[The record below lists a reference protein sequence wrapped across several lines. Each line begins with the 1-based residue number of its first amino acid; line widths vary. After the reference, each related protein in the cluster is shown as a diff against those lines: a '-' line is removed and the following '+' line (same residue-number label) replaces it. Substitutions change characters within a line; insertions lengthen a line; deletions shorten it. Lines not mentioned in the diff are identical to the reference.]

1 VHGHDAV
8 EARALSAPD
17 KELLVIEGLRV
28 GLGQRCVDLYTRTLL
43 GRVEAP
49 VAPRATAPLEPEF
62 VPLVFEVWVS
72 GERAV
77 GADVVPDP
85 PVVPVFAAGV
95 FDGAAP
101 VLGTVLVPVGV
112 AGVGVVGLVVV
123 GTPVVVVA
131 GGLPAVVVD
140 VVVVGVV
147 VDGVVVVVGLPA
159 AGSLFRLS
167 GSISSEIGSR
177 RRRVSVV
184 DRAGPL
190 ELSASAPAVICKRR
204 SGAGVVAAETGCE
217 AAETTAVAGGLGE
230 PATWAAEERLVLAA
244 GAALTT

>member
-17 KELLVIEGLRV
+17 KELLVIEGLRPV
-28 GLGQRCVDLYTRTLL
+28 LGQRCVDLYTRTLL

-49 VAPRATAPLEPEF
+49 VAPRATAPLEPEL

-85 PVVPVFAAGV
+85 PVVPLLAGGV
-95 FDGAAP
+95 FGGAAP
-101 VLGTVLVPVGV
+101 LLGTVLVPVGV

-123 GTPVVVVA
+123 GTPVVVA
-131 GGLPAVVVD
+131 GGLPG
-140 VVVVGVV
+140 VVVGVV
-147 VDGVVVVVGLPA
+147 VVVDRVVVVVGLPA

-167 GSISSEIGSR
+167 GSISSEIGSG

-184 DRAGPL
+184 ERAGPL

-217 AAETTAVAGGLGE
+217 AAETAAVAGGLGE
-230 PATWAAEERLVLAA
+230 PATWATEERLVAAA

>member
-1 VHGHDAV
+1 
-8 EARALSAPD
+8 
-17 KELLVIEGLRV
+17 
-28 GLGQRCVDLYTRTLL
+28 
-43 GRVEAP
+43 

-77 GADVVPDP
+77 GADVVPEL
-85 PVVPVFAAGV
+85 PVVPVLAGGV
-95 FDGAAP
+95 FGGAAP
-101 VLGTVLVPVGV
+101 LLGTVLVPVGV

-131 GGLPAVVVD
+131 GGLP
-140 VVVVGVV
+140 GVV

-159 AGSLFRLS
+159 AGSVFRLS
-167 GSISSEIGSR
+167 GSISSEIGSK

-184 DRAGPL
+184 DRAVPL
-190 ELSASAPAVICKRR
+190 ELSARAPAVICKRR

-217 AAETTAVAGGLGE
+217 AAEAAAVAGGLGE
-230 PATWAAEERLVLAA
+230 PATWATEERLVAAA